1 MMNSQTFE
9 STYAML
15 VRSEEKERS
24 LSETAVYLLLIFSMV
39 FSVWQAAHMR
49 VTIPENLTPKTVA
62 QMAMT
67 QCDRA

>member
-1 MMNSQTFE
+1 MNPQTFE

-24 LSETAVYLLLIFSMV
+24 LSETAVYLLLILSMV

-49 VTIPENLTPKTVA
+49 VTIPENLTAKPVA
-62 QMAMT
+62 QLSTT
-67 QCDRA
+67 QNQPA

>member
-1 MMNSQTFE
+1 MNSTTFE

-15 VRSEEKERS
+15 VRSEKEEHTR
-24 LSETAVYLLLIFSMV
+24 SETAAYLLLILSIA

-62 QMAMT
+62 TEMVT
-67 QCDRA
+67 QWDRA

>member
-1 MMNSQTFE
+1 MMNSPTFE

-24 LSETAVYLLLIFSMV
+24 LSETAVFVLLILSMV
-39 FSVWQAAHMR
+39 LSVWQAAHMR

-62 QMAMT
+62 QVTMT
-67 QCDRA
+67 QCDHA